1 MLCLF
6 AGLMVAWLCQTYPS
20 RLPVWAPTE
29 FSWPTFLCCSGGLW
43 CYGQGLIRTPSKAR
57 PSILRQVCFGVGVLS
72 VYAVLQTHF
81 LYFAQHVFFL
91 NRLQHLVMHHIGPFL
106 IAASWPGATLGK
118 GAPQHVLRLTRNRW
132 LSGAIR
138 AVQHPVL
145 ASFLFAGL
153 ILLWLVPSIHF
164 RAMISP
170 RLYAIMNWSMVLD
183 GLFFWFLVL
192 DPRPQPIVP
201 LSYAVRLLL
210 VFGVQLPQI
219 IAGGVILFTNG
230 DLYAYYD
237 LCGRLFPAIGAQL
250 DQEIGGSIVCF
261 GGGMMSAVAA
271 FFILERMW
279 RDEQQRHAEEAA
291 STEGGC
297 SWEATPPAVE
307 ETISNRLPRRL
318 DEGGD
323 SHPDHTER
331 DAHAEGGGRTAVL
344 RGKSAQGA
352 PDEKPGRLGC
362 IVDTES

>member
-57 PSILRQVCFGVGVLS
+57 ASILRQVCFGVGVLS

-81 LYFAQHVFFL
+81 LYLAQHVFFL

-183 GLFFWFLVL
+183 GLLFWFLVL

-219 IAGGVILFTNG
+219 IAGGVILHERRPLRLLRPLRTLVPG
-230 DLYAYYD
+230 D
-237 LCGRLFPAIGAQL
+237 R
-250 DQEIGGSIVCF
+250 GSARP
-261 GGGMMSAVAA
+261 G
-271 FFILERMW
+271 
-279 RDEQQRHAEEAA
+279 D
-291 STEGGC
+291 
-297 SWEATPPAVE
+297 
-307 ETISNRLPRRL
+307 RRL
-318 DEGGD
+318 DRLLRRRHDECCRGLLYSRED
-323 SHPDHTER
+323 V
-331 DAHAEGGGRTAVL
+331 AGRATA
-344 RGKSAQGA
+344 A
-352 PDEKPGRLGC
+352 C
-362 IVDTES
+362 